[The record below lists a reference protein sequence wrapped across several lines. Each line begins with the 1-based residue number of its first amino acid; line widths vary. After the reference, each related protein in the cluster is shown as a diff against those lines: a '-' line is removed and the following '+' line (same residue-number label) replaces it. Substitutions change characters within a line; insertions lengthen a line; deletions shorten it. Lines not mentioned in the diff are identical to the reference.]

1 MTIEIR
7 AVVKTG
13 AGMLALWDAEA
24 FAGVVDYDTWEA
36 ELCLD
41 EDIQARVH
49 AGDLVPINI
58 ESDGAFEVLVRY
70 GNDPVLTEREI
81 EHLVVSSEPYLLSSG
96 GDVRLSG
103 IEGVGWSEDAV
114 QLAVGAGEHEV
125 VLHIIDWHA
134 EPGSTTDDGTPA
146 PHALPDFVALI
157 SPASEN
163 GGPYRDDLLTFPPP
177 TGPPPTGP
185 TP

>member
-1 MTIEIR
+1 MTIEIK
-7 AVVKTG
+7 AVAKTSS
-13 AGMLALWDAEA
+13 GMLALWDAEP
-24 FAGVVDYDTWEA
+24 FAGVVDYDAWEA

-41 EDIQARVH
+41 EDIQGHVR

-70 GNDPVLTEREI
+70 GNEPVLTEREMG
-81 EHLVVSSEPYLLSSG
+81 HLVVSSEPYLLVSS

-103 IEGVGWSEDAV
+103 LEGVGWADDAIE
-114 QLAVGAGEHEV
+114 LAVGEGEYEV

-134 EPGSTTDDGTPA
+134 EPGSTTEDGRPA

-157 SPASEN
+157 SPTT
-163 GGPYRDDLLTFPPP
+163 GLGPYRDELLTFPPP
-177 TGPPPTGP
+177 DGSRRDQGL
-185 TP
+185 

>member
-1 MTIEIR
+1 MTIEIK
-7 AVVKTG
+7 AVVKTSS
-13 AGMLALWDAEA
+13 GMLALWDAEA

-41 EDIQARVH
+41 EDIQNRVR

-70 GNDPVLTEREI
+70 GNDPVLTEREV
-81 EHLVVSSEPYLLSSG
+81 EHLVVSSQPYLLVSS

-103 IEGVGWSEDAV
+103 IEGVGWADDAV
-114 QLAVGAGEHEV
+114 DLAVGAGEHDV

-134 EPGSTTDDGTPA
+134 EPGSTTEDGNPT
-146 PHALPDFVALI
+146 PHALPDFVVLV
-157 SPASEN
+157 SPAS
-163 GGPYRDDLLTFPPP
+163 GDGPYRDELLTFPPP
-177 TGPPPTGP
+177 GLS
-185 TP
+185 